1 MNKYVKLQKY
11 SDEILRDHVAV
22 NTKDRITVVRH
33 MALFIDAIIFNIVSM
48 FCLIAIINNTT
59 NITDK
64 TIEVG
69 MKYLESKCHNQVQ
82 SGGRS
87 ATFLGTNEAMYSA
100 SNPTD
105 DVLFVDFQNGLAR
118 PQIGGGPN
126 LHKFVNTYISN
137 LLQYHNIG
145 ATKSVK
151 SLIAN
156 LINKHIDCLVKCL
169 KDTSKSKKITLS
181 VFQKIVKK
189 HKVLKSVRK

>member
-1 MNKYVKLQKY
+1 MNKFVKLQKY
-11 SDEILRDHVAV
+11 SDEILKDHVAV

-33 MALFIDAIIFNIVSM
+33 MALFIDAVIFNIVSM

-69 MKYLESKCHNQVQ
+69 MKYLESKCNYKGQ

-87 ATFLGTNEAMYSA
+87 ATFLGTNEPMYSV

-126 LHKFVNTYISN
+126 LYKAVNTYISN

-145 ATKSVK
+145 ATKTVK
-151 SLIAN
+151 TVISDI
-156 LINKHIDCLVKCL
+156 INKHIDCLVKCL
-169 KDTSKSKKITLS
+169 KDASKSKKITLS

-189 HKVLKSVRK
+189 HKILKSVRK

>member
-11 SDEILRDHVAV
+11 SDEILRDHIAV
-22 NTKDRITVVRH
+22 NTKDRTTVINH
-33 MALFIDAIIFNIVSM
+33 MALFIDSVIFSIVSM

-69 MKYLESKCHNQVQ
+69 MQYLVSNCNYKAQT
-82 SGGRS
+82 GGRS
-87 ATFLGTNEAMYSA
+87 ATFLGTNEPMYSA

-118 PQIGGGPN
+118 PQIGGYTPK
-126 LHKFVNTYISN
+126 LYKFVNTYITN

-145 ATKSVK
+145 AKKSVK
-151 SLIAN
+151 TQIAN
-156 LINKHIDCLVKCL
+156 LINKHIDCLLTCL
-169 KDTSKSKKITLS
+169 KDESKSKKITLA

-189 HKVLKSVRK
+189 HKMLQ